1 MIKKDLNP
9 QKKKLGFSGWLE
21 ILVFAFSAL
30 HLTFLLLSLFNV
42 FRPEIMT
49 RESFSYITSFILLV
63 VCLSLFIALMLSEK
77 LGKVTVPN
85 WLKCV
90 LYFGFFI
97 FTNIYY
103 TFGLFENFWTLILF
117 YLYLG
122 FVFNIFSLSVFYN
135 LQKTE
140 SGIIKTNNGF
150 VAFFTF
156 SASVAGATIVEI
168 IVTSI
173 KILTKTTITN
183 ATGFIANLSAVVLIS
198 LTMATIFYISLTK
211 TKKIINSCLIKS
223 NN

>member
-1 MIKKDLNP
+1 MHGTERSPPIKCKSVYSP
-9 QKKKLGFSGWLE
+9 KSRKKS
-21 ILVFAFSAL
+21 
-30 HLTFLLLSLFNV
+30 
-42 FRPEIMT
+42 
-49 RESFSYITSFILLV
+49 
-63 VCLSLFIALMLSEK
+63 
-77 LGKVTVPN
+77 
-85 WLKCV
+85 V

-103 TFGLFENFWTLILF
+103 SFGLFENFWTLILF

-122 FVFNIFSLSVFYN
+122 FVLNILSLSVFYN

-156 SASVAGATIVEI
+156 SASVAGATIIEI
-168 IVTSI
+168 VVTSI

-183 ATGFIANLSAVVLIS
+183 ATSFIANLSAVVLIS

-211 TKKIINSCLIKS
+211 TKKIINSCLIKA